1 MRNMQHE
8 SAALHEELLTL
19 QGQVSTDSASS
30 TRLSSDYARLIHS
43 YEQKEKRLDSLG
55 HQLVQVQ
62 QSISQLSSTKDVLL
76 GKLDS
81 VAQSP
86 EGVITMSSST
96 TTTTTMASPPPAV
109 VVESTQRSASAVAVT
124 DETVRQELESLRQ
137 QLAERDLAVRTLQEN
152 NGRLSNAAAAS
163 EGEQRGRAEET
174 RLLRERL
181 DAVQRSLREKDLLIQ
196 SKGEQLSQ
204 AVDTLRNRESDNE
217 LLRQAVTNLKV
228 FMIGIRAV

>member
-86 EGVITMSSST
+86 EGVITSSST

>member
-86 EGVITMSSST
+86 EGVITSSS